1 MRDCRAR
8 WADQLVQQFCDEY
21 PERYLLAF
29 VYGYLATTT
38 SCARAPRPRNPC
50 CWPPSTSWNASPSSD
65 P

>member
-21 PERYLLAF
+21 SERYLLAF

-38 SCARAPRPRNPC
+38 REGLIK
-50 CWPPSTSWNASPSSD
+50 STFLA
-65 P
+65 